1 MYHRYAL
8 FLKINL
14 FISTLLFLA
23 FLRFNSDVSA
33 PMMLFDAAAAVST
46 AASLYLLL
54 YLLLLPFSLFSRLI
68 LPLSAVIFVLVDL
81 ALIADFI
88 IFRIWKFHINAMV
101 LNIIFSP
108 AAMDSI
114 QAGVMP
120 LLLTLG
126 SIALLSVVQFVTIR
140 WLQRQRLERVRDY
153 NRHFVKGIA
162 PLLFVVILAEKGIYG
177 YANMYQHTALME
189 STKPIPLYQPM
200 DYTGTAEELFNVKA
214 PKKDEVRLHVKT
226 TGSVNYPNVTL
237 SYADAPRPHIF
248 LIAFD
253 STRADMITPE
263 VTPNAWE
270 LSKESWRFDNHVSGG
285 NTTRFGIFG
294 LFYALNS
301 SLWFTFLNAEKR
313 PVLFDAL
320 SHLGYDSH
328 IFSSTDTR
336 WPEFRQTVYFNLD
349 GGISDNYEGKPWEKD
364 RQSSRAFLK
373 WLDEANASQPLFS
386 FIFLDAPHGHS
397 YPPDQGLFKP
407 DADGDVNFVT
417 VSESDREVLF
427 NQYKNANHYDDA
439 LLGEMIAAIKAKGI
453 YDDAI
458 IILTSDH
465 GDEFFEYGRF
475 GHNTA
480 YNRAQVGSPLL
491 IKWPGN
497 EPRVIT
503 KLTSALDIAPT
514 LLRYLG
520 VQNDPESYSHGRD
533 LRDANYNRDY
543 AYVGNWNDNGIVTP
557 ELTYVFSNLQL
568 FNNEVRDTRTYKKTK
583 RKDAKIDTILL
594 EVLQQNRQFV
604 K

>member
-8 FLKINL
+8 YFKINL
-14 FISTLLFLA
+14 LISTLLFLA
-23 FLRFNSDVSA
+23 FLGFNSDLRPGV
-33 PMMLFDAAAAVST
+33 MLFDVAAAVST

-54 YLLLLPFSLFSRLI
+54 YLLLLPLTLLPRLI
-68 LPLSAVIFVLVDL
+68 LPLGAVLFVVVNL

-120 LLLTLG
+120 VLLTLG
-126 SIALLSVVQFVTIR
+126 SIALLGAVQYYAIR
-140 WLQRQRLERVRDY
+140 WLLRQENETVRRY
-153 NRHFVKGIA
+153 NRYFVTRIA
-162 PLLFVVILAEKGIYG
+162 PVLFLVVVAEKGIYG
-177 YANMYQHTALME
+177 YANMYQHAGLME

-200 DYTGTAEELFNVKA
+200 DYTGTVEELFNVKA

-226 TGSVNYPNVTL
+226 TGSVRYPNVTL
-237 SYADAPRPHIF
+237 EYADAPRPHIF
-248 LIAFD
+248 MIAFD

-270 LSKESWRFDNHVSGG
+270 LAKESWRFDNHISGG

-313 PVLFDAL
+313 PAFFDAL
-320 SHLGYDSH
+320 SHLGYNSH

-336 WPEFRQTVYFNLD
+336 WPEFRQTVYFNLE
-349 GGISDNYEGKPWEKD
+349 GEISDNYEGKPWEKD
-364 RQSSRAFLK
+364 RQSSRVFLE
-373 WLDEANASQPLFS
+373 WLGEANTSQPLFS
-386 FIFLDAPHGHS
+386 FVFLDAPHGHS
-397 YPPDQGLFKP
+397 YPPEQGLFKP

-439 LLGEMIAAIKAKGI
+439 LLGEMMAAIKAKGI

-491 IKWPGN
+491 VKWPGN
-497 EPRVIT
+497 EARVVT
-503 KLTSALDIAPT
+503 QLTSALDIAPT
-514 LLRYLG
+514 LMHYLG
-520 VQNDPESYSHGRD
+520 VQNDPASYSHGRD
-533 LRDANYNRDY
+533 LRDAGYHRDY
-543 AYVGNWNDNGIVTP
+543 AYVGNCDAGTH
-557 ELTYVFSNLQL
+557 LCL
-568 FNNEVRDTRTYKKTK
+568 FQP
-583 RKDAKIDTILL
+583 AA
-594 EVLQQNRQFV
+594 F
-604 K
+604 